1 MFALP
6 HRFMRIAASWR
17 PIAARPSRV
26 LATRAAVATIFE
38 SEIFTM
44 TRTATI
50 AALFAALTIAAP
62 AAMAQD
68 PSPQPAPTD
77 TTTAT
82 TAPAKGAWEQ
92 LDRNSDGNLS
102 KDESA
107 GAPALEK
114 VFEQADANADGSL
127 TGDEYRAYL
136 AMHTD
141 ETGRAKPDKKK

>member
-1 MFALP
+1 
-6 HRFMRIAASWR
+6 
-17 PIAARPSRV
+17 
-26 LATRAAVATIFE
+26 
-38 SEIFTM
+38 M

-68 PSPQPAPTD
+68 PSPQPAQTD

-92 LDRNSDGNLS
+92 LDRNSDGSLS
-102 KDESA
+102 KEESA